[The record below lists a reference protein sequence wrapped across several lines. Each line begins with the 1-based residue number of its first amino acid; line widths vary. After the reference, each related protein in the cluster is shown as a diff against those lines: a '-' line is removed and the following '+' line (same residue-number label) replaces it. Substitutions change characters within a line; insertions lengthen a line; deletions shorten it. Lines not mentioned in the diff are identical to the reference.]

1 MRTLLLLALVIVL
14 FILVRFTLNRVIEIR
29 NKSLQDEEPQ
39 SPAEE
44 KIVAC
49 HHCGLRIP
57 ESEAQFDGEHYYCSR
72 EHLEAEQHKN
82 D

>member
-14 FILVRFTLNRVIEIR
+14 FILVRFTMNRIIEIR
-29 NKSLQDEEPQ
+29 NRRLEEEEPVV
-39 SPAEE
+39 SAEE

-57 ESEAQFDGEHYYCSR
+57 ESEALFDGQNHYCSQ
-72 EHLEAEQHKN
+72 EHLEAGQRENH
-82 D
+82 